1 MRISKIDISNYR
13 GFKNCKVD
21 FHPSLNILIG
31 SNASGKTT
39 LLTAIVKTLYSLTA
53 SFAPPAKHNPE
64 LSIKNGDANYSE
76 KYCTL
81 ISLIEDFPGYN
92 KKIATILNTN
102 PLTAPS
108 KEFIELND
116 SRANFTHWLSKEI
129 AVGPITIP
137 ILKFYPA
144 NRGAITYSRESYPIN
159 YQISQLET
167 WGNIY
172 QDTLSY
178 SKFFKWFLE
187 NETNE
192 LLLQRDKRNFDLQSP
207 ALRDVRTALN
217 RIFEFMGYGKS
228 KIKVKQIKREGSSE
242 LIPTLVLEYPN
253 SQKEESLD
261 NKSDGEK
268 AIITLVADIAYNLS
282 LAKDFVQN
290 DDFLQSPG
298 IVLIDEIETHLHPN
312 WQRQIMPMLIT
323 IFPNIQ
329 FFVTTHSPQIIS
341 SVKSESVFSMENFNI
356 RRIHLKTLGE
366 DSNSLLKFVFD
377 STERP
382 NKYVD
387 LLEKFD
393 LLIEQKADDK
403 SIEGLINEIRKMEE
417 EDNSQTASNL
427 ISNLILQMEAYKF
440 DRENEKSN

>member
-1 MRISKIDISNYR
+1 MKISRIEISNYR

-21 FHPSLNILIG
+21 FHPNLNILIG

-53 SFAPPAKHNPE
+53 PFAPAKHNPD
-64 LSIKNGDANYSE
+64 LSVKNDDANYSE
-76 KYCTL
+76 KYLTI
-81 ISLIEDFPGYN
+81 ISWIDDFPRYDNTIG
-92 KKIATILNTN
+92 TILNTN
-102 PLTAPS
+102 PLIARS
-108 KEFIELND
+108 NEFIQLSN
-116 SRANFTHWLSKEI
+116 SRANFTQWLSREI

-137 ILKFYPA
+137 IIKFYPA
-144 NRGAITYSRESYPIN
+144 NRGAITYSRETYPIN

-192 LLLQRDKRNFDLQSP
+192 LLFQRDNRNFDLQSP

-228 KIKVKQIKREGSSE
+228 RVKVKQIKREGSSE
-242 LIPTLVLEYPN
+242 LIPTLVLEYLD
-253 SQKEESLD
+253 SQKEESID
-261 NKSDGEK
+261 SKSDGEK

-282 LAKDFVQN
+282 LAKDFVLD

-312 WQRQIMPMLIT
+312 WQRQIMPMLIK

-329 FFVTTHSPQIIS
+329 FFVTTHSPQIVS
-341 SVKSESVFSMENFNI
+341 SVKSESVFSMENFTI
-356 RRIHLKTLGE
+356 RRIQLKTLGE
-366 DSNSLLKFVFD
+366 DSNSLLRYIFD

-393 LLIEQKADDK
+393 LLIEQKSDDK
-403 SIEGLINEIRKMEE
+403 SIEGLIDEVRKLEE
-417 EDNSQTASNL
+417 EDNSQTAS
-427 ISNLILQMEAYKF
+427 I
-440 DRENEKSN
+440 